1 MSDNKKEFLDN
12 LIEFIKTPF
21 GIYLILII
29 LIILFPPMNNVIQ
42 NLTNPSKN
50 IISFYGWDFIYS
62 LGGGLEINVVYVLM
76 EIGIVTL
83 VYFIYLQSKK
93 K

>member
-1 MSDNKKEFLDN
+1 MSKDKDFIDKFFD
-12 LIEFIKTPF
+12 FIKTPF
-21 GIYLILII
+21 KIYLTFII
-29 LIILFPPMNNVIQ
+29 LIILFPPMDYKVGNR
-42 NLTNPSKN
+42 
-50 IISFYGWDFIYS
+50 ISFDGWDFIYW
-62 LGGGLEINVVYVLM
+62 LGNGNEININYLLL